1 MASINISVHPLFFL
15 LGIYH
20 AITGQIFI
28 FIICTTT
35 AVIHEL
41 GHSYVASGL
50 GYKLNKIVLMPFGAV
65 VSGDTKDL
73 KFLDQI
79 KIALAGPL
87 INVFVSLFFIAL
99 WWIYPEIY
107 AYTDVIVSANL
118 SMALVNM
125 LPVYPLDGG
134 RIIFA
139 QLANK
144 VGYDKAF
151 TINKIIGIVFTILLA
166 SLFVI
171 GVINRVYNVSLIF
184 FSLFVAFGTLS
195 RERENK
201 YVKIFS
207 VISIENLKR
216 GMPCKKHA
224 VHKDMT
230 IKNLICLMDNRAVNE
245 VDVYDDDKKIAFLS
259 QQKIESMIKKANI
272 YSKISENL

>member
-1 MASINISVHPLFFL
+1 MAGINISIHPLFYV

-28 FIICTTT
+28 FIICTAT

-79 KIALAGPL
+79 RIALAGPL
-87 INVFVSLFFIAL
+87 INIFVSLFFMAL

-207 VISIENLKR
+207 VLSVENLKR
-216 GMPCKKHA
+216 GLPYKKHA

-230 IKNLICLMDNRAVNE
+230 IKKLICLMDNRAMNE
-245 VDVYDDDKKIAFLS
+245 VDVYDDDKKIAFLN
-259 QQKIESMIKKANI
+259 QQKIENIIKNANI